1 MSRTDQ
7 WEKTK
12 QSKQGFTRI
21 DEATT
26 GKSEGVKKMVKED
39 TEERSSREKKKKK
52 KKIKRSVLKRY
63 FSTNN
68 SNTK

>member
-12 QSKQGFTRI
+12 QSKQGFTWI

-39 TEERSSREKKKKK
+39 TEGRSSREKKKEKE
-52 KKIKRSVLKRY
+52 
-63 FSTNN
+63 N
-68 SNTK
+68 